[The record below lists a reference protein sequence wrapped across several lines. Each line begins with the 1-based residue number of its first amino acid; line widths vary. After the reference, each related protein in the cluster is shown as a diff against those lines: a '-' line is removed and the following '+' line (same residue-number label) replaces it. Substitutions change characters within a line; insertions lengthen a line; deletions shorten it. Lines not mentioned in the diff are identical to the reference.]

1 MKQTNIFSRWI
12 CLAMLLGC
20 VGVSWGQTVI
30 TSNGDTTLDSGNY
43 VLTGNTQIKS
53 TLLVKNGSN
62 VTIDLAGYVL
72 SGAKGV
78 EYVIWVKGGGTLT
91 INDSKDTGHLGSLNT
106 NVHNILD
113 WPVTGGNKSF
123 NGGTIYND
131 YVDANTRRSGILV
144 EGTCTANGVN
154 IMGCYS
160 PQHGAAV
167 TVSSSGKFTMNDG
180 QISYNYSGLKVNG
193 YYGVVYGEP
202 KNANASGSVLE
213 FKNTTISHNSGG
225 GHGGAICAYKVSLDN
240 CKIEYNTAT
249 CNGGGLYIRGEE
261 LSLIMKN
268 NTIVRHNKAL
278 GIAATEPNSNGD
290 YVVSYGCGGGIFIGR
305 DTKGTCTIE
314 NSTIDSNYSSVGGGG
329 IYSLSKTTIT
339 NSSITKNLAM
349 YSEEQG
355 KPSYN
360 SGRGGGFYFAGNQPS
375 GEDPFKP
382 EFILENTAVKE
393 NACMYYGGG
402 GQICVSGILTLK
414 GITAINDNEAV
425 LAGAGGVHVTADATL
440 NFESGEISDNTAHG
454 VGGAIH
460 SSYTCTLNLSG
471 GTVKGNKSLSRGGGV
486 HVNTGGDLKLKGTV
500 ITQNE
505 VVRKNKK
512 KYATVDIDG
521 HTYTALVDNTA
532 DFTEDIGYG
541 GGVLI
546 DAGTCT
552 MTAGEL
558 TNNKAE
564 VGGGGIALVMLN
576 MPSPG
581 NDHFDEVRVVEFN
594 LQSGVIENNT
604 TEGDG
609 AGVYIMENKMGPK
622 LQGYIDSG
630 SLPSEVD
637 PNSEFCQGLLN
648 GISKATIEGGSLAN
662 NVATGNGGALLVNG
676 NVTMT
681 DGTFTKN
688 KANNGGGICIIGGTV
703 DITKGDIIENTATN
717 YGGGIYVENKDPNAV
732 ITLSGDGVFEKN
744 EAKAGGGMAV
754 NGPFTFNFAGTLQ
767 NNNAVNGG
775 GIYLLKGTG
784 NSDEAKGA
792 TLHFEGGFIRNNT
805 ATGTP
810 KLTDKTAYQKDV
822 DAVTGVGGGV
832 FMADYTTLDFD
843 VTNTLGFYGNRATN
857 AADDIFANGKG
868 TSVTLPAVENM
879 TLKDFSVPASKL
891 FWAEDYYSHYENDAY
906 ESDANYTDGTKLLP
920 TGLIPDHNLRYQF
933 ALQNLKRDHITLV
946 EASNFNA
953 SDKGKYVCLALGY
966 EIFYVTIKK
975 KGLQKGE
982 SAMFNI
988 STTKDGVPNPYISML
1003 LSNNEKAKK
1012 EGEWIIK
1019 RVALPQG
1026 TWTVTENMDW
1036 SWSYSP
1042 VGYTADTKEVND
1054 DNVVFEFTNT
1064 KNNADL
1070 HDEDIEVNEM
1080 GKKKDASAG
1089 K

>member
-20 VGVSWGQTVI
+20 VGVSWGQIRLT
-30 TSNGDTTLDSGNY
+30 NGGELETGNY
-43 VLTGNTQIKS
+43 QIQNANLAITTPITIKS
-53 TLLVKNGSN
+53 GRT
-62 VTIDLAGYVL
+62 VTIDLNGYVL
-72 SGAKGV
+72 SGGKGI
-78 EYVIWVKGGGTLT
+78 EYVIKVEGGGKLT
-91 INDSKDTGHLGSLNT
+91 INDSQDTGHLGSLNT
-106 NVHNILD
+106 KVHNILD

-123 NGGTIYND
+123 SGGTIYND

-144 EGTCTANGVN
+144 EGTCIANGVN

-160 PQHGAAV
+160 PKHGAAV

-180 QISYNYSGLKVNG
+180 QISYNYSGLGVDG
-193 YYGVVYGEP
+193 YSGVVYGEP
-202 KNANASGSVLE
+202 KNVNAQGAVLE
-213 FKNTTISHNSGG
+213 FYNTTISHNSVG
-225 GHGGAICAYKVSLDN
+225 GHGGAICAYKVSLDD

-249 CNGGGLYIRGEE
+249 YNGGGLYIRGEE

-268 NTIVRHNKAL
+268 NTVVSHNKAL
-278 GIAATEPNSNGD
+278 GIAATEPNSNNG
-290 YVVSYGCGGGIFIGR
+290 VVRYGCGGGIFIGR

-414 GITAINDNEAV
+414 GRTAINDNEAV
-425 LAGAGGVHVTADATL
+425 LAGAGGVHVTADAIL
-440 NFESGEISDNTAHG
+440 NFENGEISGNTAHG

-460 SSYTCTLNLSG
+460 SSYTCKLNLSG
-471 GTVKGNKSLSRGGGV
+471 GTIRGNMSLSRGGGV
-486 HVNTGGDLKLKGTV
+486 HVNTGGNLELKGTI
-500 ITQNE
+500 ITKNE
-505 VVRKNKK
+505 VVRGNKK
-512 KYATVDIDG
+512 KYATVDIDR
-521 HTYTALVDNTA
+521 HTYTAAVDNTA
-532 DFTEDIGYG
+532 NFSEDIGYG

-581 NDHFDEVRVVEFN
+581 STHFEDVRVVEFE
-594 LQSGVIENNT
+594 LQSGTIENNT
-604 TEGDG
+604 TEGNG

-630 SLPSEVD
+630 TLPSGVD
-637 PNSEFCQGLLN
+637 SNSDHFQGLLN
-648 GISKATIEGGSLAN
+648 GISKATIAGGSLAN

-688 KANNGGGICIIGGTV
+688 EAQNGGGICIIGGTV
-703 DITKGDIIENTATN
+703 GITKGNIIENTATN
-717 YGGGIYVENKDPNAV
+717 YGGGIYVENNDPNAV

-744 EAKAGGGMAV
+744 TAKAGGGMAV

-775 GIYLLKGTG
+775 GIYLLKGT
-784 NSDEAKGA
+784 NTTKGT
-792 TLHFEGGFIRNNT
+792 TLHFKGGFIRNNT
-805 ATGTP
+805 ATGTA
-810 KLTDKTAYQKDV
+810 KLANQTAYQKDV
-822 DAVTGVGGGV
+822 NAVTGVGGGV

-843 VTNTLGFYGNRATN
+843 VTGTLGFYGNRATN

-906 ESDANYTDGTKLLP
+906 EWDVNYTDGTKLLP

-946 EASNFNA
+946 EADKFND
-953 SDKGKYVCLALGY
+953 SHKGKYVCLALGY

-1036 SWSYSP
+1036 SWSYTP
-1042 VGYTADTKEVND
+1042 EGQTIVEKRVDDDEVI
-1054 DNVVFEFTNT
+1054 FEFTNT
-1064 KNNADL
+1064 KNNASL

-1080 GKKKDASAG
+1080 GKKKNTSTG

>member
-30 TSNGDTTLDSGNY
+30 TSNGGTLASGNY

-53 TLLVKNGSN
+53 TLLVRNGSN
-62 VTIDLAGYVL
+62 VTIDLAGFVL
-72 SGAKGV
+72 SGTGI
-78 EYVIWVKGGGTLT
+78 EYVIRVEGGGTLT
-91 INDSKDTGHLGSLNT
+91 INDSDDIGHEGSLNI
-106 NVHNILD
+106 NPHNILKWHVED
-113 WPVTGGNKSF
+113 GDQLF
-123 NGGTIYND
+123 YGGTIYND

-180 QISYNYSGLKVNG
+180 QISYNYSGLGASG
-193 YYGVVYGEP
+193 YSGVVYGEP
-202 KNANASGSVLE
+202 KNANAQGAVLE
-213 FKNTTISHNSGG
+213 FENTTISHNSVG
-225 GHGGAICAYKVSLDN
+225 GHGGAICAYKVSLDD

-249 CNGGGLYIRGEE
+249 YNGGGLYIRGEE
-261 LSLIMKN
+261 LNLIMKN
-268 NTIVRHNKAL
+268 NTVVRHNKAL
-278 GIAATEPNSNGD
+278 GIASVTENGEGNVSN
-290 YVVSYGCGGGIFIGR
+290 GCGGGIFIGR
-305 DTKGTCTIE
+305 DTNGTCTIE

-402 GQICVSGILTLK
+402 GQICVSGILILR
-414 GITAINDNEAV
+414 GSTAINGNEAI
-425 LAGAGGVHVTADATL
+425 LAGAGGVHVTADAIL
-440 NFESGEISDNTAHG
+440 NFENGEISGNTAHG

-460 SSYTCTLNLSG
+460 SSYTCKLNLSG
-471 GTVKGNKSLSRGGGV
+471 GTISGNKSLSRGGGV
-486 HVNTGGDLKLKGTV
+486 HVNTGGNLELKGTI
-500 ITQNE
+500 ITNNE
-505 VVRKNKK
+505 VVRGNKK

-521 HTYTALVDNTA
+521 HTYTATVDNTA
-532 DFTEDIGYG
+532 NFTEDIGYG

-581 NDHFDEVRVVEFN
+581 STHFEDVRVVEFE
-594 LQSGVIENNT
+594 LQSGTIENNT
-604 TEGDG
+604 TNGDG

-622 LQGYIDSG
+622 LQGYIDNG
-630 SLPSEVD
+630 TLPSGVD
-637 PNSEFCQGLLN
+637 SNSDHFQGLLN
-648 GISKATIEGGSLAN
+648 GISKATIAGGSLAN

-688 KANNGGGICIIGGTV
+688 EAQNGGGICIIGGTV
-703 DITKGDIIENTATN
+703 GITKGNIIENTATN
-717 YGGGIYVENKDPNAV
+717 YGGGIYVENNDPNAV
-732 ITLSGDGVFEKN
+732 ITLSGEGVFEKN
-744 EAKAGGGMAV
+744 EAQAGGGMAV
-754 NGPFTFNFAGTLQ
+754 KGPFTFNFAGTLQ

-775 GIYLLKGTG
+775 GIYLLKGT
-784 NSDEAKGA
+784 DTTKGA
-792 TLHFEGGFIRNNT
+792 TLNFNGGFIRNNT

-810 KLTDKTAYQKDV
+810 KLTNQTAYQKDV
-822 DAVTGVGGGV
+822 NAVTGVGGGV

-843 VTNTLGFYGNRATN
+843 VANTLGFYGNRATN
-857 AADDIFANGKG
+857 AADDIFANGNG
-868 TSVTLPAVENM
+868 TSVILPAVDDM
-879 TLKDFSVPASKL
+879 TLTDFSVPAGEL
-891 FWAEDYYSHYENDAY
+891 FWAEDYYSHYENDSY
-906 ESDANYTDGTKLLP
+906 ESDANYTNGTNGLA
-920 TGLIPDHNLRYQF
+920 TGLTPSHNLRYQF
-933 ALQNLKRDHITLV
+933 ALQNLKRGHITKV
-946 EASNFNA
+946 EAVTFNA
-953 SDKGKYVCLALGY
+953 SYKDKYVCLALGY
-966 EIFYVTIKK
+966 QIFYVTIKK
-975 KGLQKGE
+975 TGLQEGE
-982 SAMFNI
+982 SAFFHISSTKTDANI
-988 STTKDGVPNPYISML
+988 PNPYITML
-1003 LSNNEKAKK
+1003 LTGSKEGSETVEKKVALP
-1012 EGEWIIK
+1012 EGEWK
-1019 RVALPQG
+1019 VK
-1026 TWTVTENMDW
+1026 ENTAW
-1036 SWSYSP
+1036 SWSYTS
-1042 VGYTADTKEVND
+1042 TELTEITKEVNTDNIEFLFSNVKKD
-1054 DNVVFEFTNT
+1054 DTAT
-1064 KNNADL
+1064 GL
-1070 HDEDIEVNEM
+1070 HDEDIVVNGM
-1080 GKKKDASAG
+1080 GKKEDTSADY

>member
-1 MKQTNIFSRWI
+1 MKQTNIFSKWI
-12 CLAMLLGC
+12 CLTMLLGC

-30 TSNGDTTLDSGNY
+30 NLNGGTLSSGNY
-43 VLTGNTQIKS
+43 VLSGNTQIKS
-53 TLLVKNGSN
+53 TLLVQKGSN
-62 VTIDLAGYVL
+62 VTIDLAGFVL
-72 SGAKGV
+72 SGGTGL
-78 EYVIWVKGGGTLT
+78 EYVIRVEGGGTLT
-91 INDSKDTGHLGSLNT
+91 INDSNNTGHEGSLNI
-106 NVHNILD
+106 NPYNILKWHVKD
-113 WPVTGGNKSF
+113 GGQLF
-123 NGGTIYND
+123 YGGTIYND
-131 YVDANTRRSGILV
+131 YVDVNTRRSGILV

-180 QISYNYSGLKVNG
+180 QISYNYSGLGVDG
-193 YYGVVYGEP
+193 YSGVVYGEP
-202 KNANASGSVLE
+202 KNANAQGAVLE
-213 FKNTTISHNSGG
+213 FKNTTISHNSVG
-225 GHGGAICAYKVSLDN
+225 GHGGAICAYKVSLDD

-249 CNGGGLYIRGEE
+249 YNGGGLYIRGEE
-261 LSLIMKN
+261 LSLTMTN
-268 NTIVRHNKAL
+268 NTVVSHNKAL
-278 GIAATEPNSNGD
+278 GIASVENGEGK
-290 YVVSYGCGGGIFIGR
+290 VRNGCGGGIFIGR
-305 DTKGTCTIE
+305 DINGTCTIE

-355 KPSYN
+355 EPSYN
-360 SGRGGGFYFAGNQPS
+360 SGRGGGFYFAGYQPD
-375 GEDPFKP
+375 GEPVFAP

-402 GQICVSGILTLK
+402 GQICVSGILILK
-414 GITAINDNEAV
+414 GSTAINDNEAV
-425 LAGAGGVHVTADATL
+425 LAGAGGVHVTADAIL
-440 NFESGEISDNTAHG
+440 NFENGEISGNTAHG

-460 SSYTCTLNLSG
+460 SSYTCKLNLSG
-471 GTVKGNKSLSRGGGV
+471 GTIRGNKSLSRGGGV
-486 HVNTGGDLKLKGTV
+486 HVNTGGNLELKGTI
-500 ITQNE
+500 ITKNE
-505 VVRKNKK
+505 VVRGNKK

-521 HTYTALVDNTA
+521 HTYTAAVDNTTN
-532 DFTEDIGYG
+532 FTEDIGYG

-552 MTAGEL
+552 MIAGEL

-581 NDHFDEVRVVEFN
+581 NAHFEDVRVVDFN

-604 TEGDG
+604 TKGNG
-609 AGVYIMENKMGPK
+609 AGVYIMENKMGSQ
-622 LQGYIDSG
+622 LQEYIVSG
-630 SLPSEVD
+630 SLPTGVD
-637 PNSEFCQGLLN
+637 QNSDHFQGLLN
-648 GISKATIEGGSLAN
+648 GISKATIAGGSLTN

-676 NVTMT
+676 NVTMS

-688 KANNGGGICIIGGTV
+688 KAQNGGGICIIGGTV
-703 DITKGDIIENTATN
+703 GITKGNIIENTATN
-717 YGGGIYVENKDPNAV
+717 YGGGIYVENTDPKAE
-732 ITLSGDGVFEKN
+732 ITLNGEGVFEKN
-744 EAKAGGGMAV
+744 TAKAGGGMAV

-805 ATGTP
+805 ATGTA
-810 KLTDKTAYQKDV
+810 KLANQTAYQKDV

-891 FWAEDYYSHYENDAY
+891 FWAEDYYSHYENGIY
-906 ESDANYTDGTKLLP
+906 ELDESYSSGTNLLTMP
-920 TGLIPDHNLRYQF
+920 GLEPEHNLRYQF

-946 EASNFNA
+946 GADKFN
-953 SDKGKYVCLALGY
+953 DFHKRKYVCLALGY

-988 STTKDGVPNPYISML
+988 STTKAGVPNLYISML
-1003 LSNNEKAKK
+1003 LSNNNKAEK

-1026 TWTVTENMDW
+1026 TWTVAENINW
-1036 SWSYSP
+1036 SWSYTPEGQTFVEKS
-1042 VGYTADTKEVND
+1042 VDND
-1054 DNVVFEFTNT
+1054 EVVFEFTNT
-1064 KNNADL
+1064 KNNAGL

-1080 GKKKDASAG
+1080 GKKDTSTG
-1089 K
+1089 KE